1 MSILYPLL
9 TLCSSS
15 VTAYGVCY
23 PESGPNNAFQS
34 HHHPNTH
41 LGAVATPQLTS
52 PRSSTILTTGS
63 AVLQHR
69 GSTACHK
76 NQYATS
82 VPSKRCW
89 LPGGPRQQ
97 ERSFPASAH
106 PAPLRLSRC
115 PRVGC
120 GVWASHYTTVTLSYH
135 ISQRKRFNKSQP
147 VWKNDTQIKQALLP
161 AAIWGW
167 WWWFFFLI

>member
-1 MSILYPLL
+1 MVYCLMSILYPLL

-23 PESGPNNAFQS
+23 PESGPNNAFRS

-106 PAPLRLSRC
+106 PAARPSAAEALALPPGRLRGLSIPLHHRHAEL
-115 PRVGC
+115 P
-120 GVWASHYTTVTLSYH
+120 H
-135 ISQRKRFNKSQP
+135 QP
-147 VWKNDTQIKQALLP
+147 AQEV
-161 AAIWGW
+161 
-167 WWWFFFLI
+167 

>member
-1 MSILYPLL
+1 MVCAILNR
-9 TLCSSS
+9 
-15 VTAYGVCY
+15 GRI
-23 PESGPNNAFQS
+23 
-34 HHHPNTH
+34 TH
-41 LGAVATPQLTS
+41 FEGTTTPIH
-52 PRSSTILTTGS
+52 IL
-63 AVLQHR
+63 
-69 GSTACHK
+69 
-76 NQYATS
+76 
-82 VPSKRCW
+82 VPSLRPNSRARAQALSW
-89 LPGGPRQQ
+89 PRAALFCSIEGLRHVTKTSTQPPYPVKGAGC
-97 ERSFPASAH
+97 RVGHGSRNDPSRPAPTQPLG

-167 WWWFFFLI
+167 WWCFFFFNIAI